1 MIKIILLVISTVIF
15 SMCMTNQQLN
25 STYKFAKENRNMN
38 KRPGYEGL
46 PTTVTAHAKIDCN
59 LILETYENFC
69 FIEKYNFT
77 LKKGER
83 LDTAIVPDAYYI
95 TIVIDSVTYNEYVFN
110 TYAPAH
116 KVDLTNWVDNAI
128 VRNKHNFNN

>member
-1 MIKIILLVISTVIF
+1 MIKIILLVISTITF
-15 SMCMTNQQLN
+15 SMCMTNQKFI
-25 STYKFAKENRNMN
+25 STYKFTKENQDMN

-69 FIEKYNFT
+69 FVEKYNFA
-77 LKKGER
+77 LEQGEC
-83 LDTAIVPDAYYI
+83 LDTIIVSDAYYI
-95 TIVIDSVTYNEYVFN
+95 AIVIDSVTYNNYVFN

-128 VRNKHNFNN
+128 LQHKTNF